1 LYCKGDNASRLRYIG
16 HALTDNR
23 HGLVANARVTIA
35 DGRAEQE
42 AAKVMFND
50 AVQATDNQD
59 ASGMR

>member
-1 LYCKGDNASRLRYIG
+1 MG

-42 AAKVMFND
+42 AAKVMFKD